1 MWGVGVN
8 SPWALRHA
16 FNAFDAWP
24 VNIGFLGRGS
34 SSSDAPL
41 IEALAEGGASG
52 FKVHED
58 MGAHARALDTALR
71 VAEEYDVQVALHSDG
86 LNECLSVEDT
96 LRVLE
101 GRTIHAFHIEGCG
114 GGHVPNVLKMAGV
127 PNVIGSST
135 NPTLPFGRD
144 AVAEHYGMIVS
155 VHDLKTDLP
164 GDAAMARDR
173 IRAGTMGAED
183 VLHDLGAIG
192 ITSSD
197 AQGMGRAG
205 ETVRRTFAMAGKMK
219 AELGAPDEHDNER
232 VLRYIA
238 KLTINPAIAHG
249 LSHEV
254 GSLEVGK
261 LADIVLWR
269 PEYFGAKPQLVLK
282 SGFPAYGVVGDP
294 NAATDTCEPLVLGPQ
309 FGAHGTTPA
318 DISVA
323 FVAQAALDQ
332 GNDSMPTRRRRVAV
346 RGTRGIGP
354 ADLRLNSRTGA
365 VDVDQE
371 TGLVTLDGEPLRS
384 SPPTRSPSTAST
396 SSSAKRLGTCD
407 ELPYAPEWAPH
418 ERTWMAWP
426 GPNPTFTNDEELAE
440 ARTAWA
446 SVARAVRRFE
456 PVTMVHGPGQGESA
470 RALLGPDVDLVE
482 RELDDAWM
490 RDIGPTFVTD
500 GKGEL
505 AAVDW
510 TFNGWGG
517 QDWARWEH
525 DSKIARHVADL
536 TGAPVLGSALVN
548 EGGAIHVDGEG
559 TVLLTETVQLGAGRN
574 PGWTRERVE
583 AEIHAR
589 LGTSKAIWLPHGLT
603 GDYGVYGTQG
613 HVDIVAAFAAPGT
626 VLVHSQRDPA
636 HPDHA
641 RSQEYL
647 ALLRA
652 QTDAKGRRLQVVEV
666 PAPTVLKDEDGDWVD
681 YSYINHYLCN
691 GGVVLCAFDDPNDEI
706 AAGIFRRLFPAR
718 TVTLVDARTIFAG
731 GGGIH
736 CITQQ
741 QPKV

>member
-1 MWGVGVN
+1 MSRPGGHPAEARRLTPYEYAATHGPRAGDRIRLGDSGLVVEVESDSQRRGDEFLAGFGKTARDGLHLKAAAVRETCDVVVSNVVVIDAVQGVRKVSIGIREGRICSIGRAGNPDTLDGVDVVVGTGTSIVSGEGLIATAGAVDTHVHLLSPRIMEASLASGVTTVIGQEFGPVWGVGVN

-16 FNAFDAWP
+16 FGAFDAWP

-34 SSSDAPL
+34 SSHEAPL

-58 MGAHARALDTALR
+58 MGAHTRALDTALR
-71 VAEEYDVQVALHSDG
+71 VAEEHDVQVALHSDG

-219 AELGAPDEHDNER
+219 TEFGAPDDDHDNER
-232 VLRYIA
+232 VLRYMA
-238 KLTINPAIAHG
+238 KLTINPALAHG

-254 GSLEVGK
+254 GSIETGK

-282 SGFPAYGVVGDP
+282 AGFPAYGVTGDP
-294 NAATDTCEPLVLGPQ
+294 GAATDTCEPLVLGPQ
-309 FGAHGTTPA
+309 FGAHGATPA
-318 DISVA
+318 EISVA

-332 GNDSMPTRRRRVAV
+332 GHDTMPTRRRRVAV

-365 VDVDQE
+365 VDVDQR

-384 SPPTRSPSTAST
+384 EPAESVSLN
-396 SSSAKRLGTCD
+396 RLYF
-407 ELPYAPEWAPH
+407 L
-418 ERTWMAWP
+418 
-426 GPNPTFTNDEELAE
+426 
-440 ARTAWA
+440 
-446 SVARAVRRFE
+446 
-456 PVTMVHGPGQGESA
+456 
-470 RALLGPDVDLVE
+470 
-482 RELDDAWM
+482 
-490 RDIGPTFVTD
+490 
-500 GKGEL
+500 
-505 AAVDW
+505 
-510 TFNGWGG
+510 
-517 QDWARWEH
+517 
-525 DSKIARHVADL
+525 
-536 TGAPVLGSALVN
+536 
-548 EGGAIHVDGEG
+548 
-559 TVLLTETVQLGAGRN
+559 
-574 PGWTRERVE
+574 
-583 AEIHAR
+583 
-589 LGTSKAIWLPHGLT
+589 
-603 GDYGVYGTQG
+603 
-613 HVDIVAAFAAPGT
+613 
-626 VLVHSQRDPA
+626 
-636 HPDHA
+636 
-641 RSQEYL
+641 
-647 ALLRA
+647 
-652 QTDAKGRRLQVVEV
+652 
-666 PAPTVLKDEDGDWVD
+666 
-681 YSYINHYLCN
+681 
-691 GGVVLCAFDDPNDEI
+691 
-706 AAGIFRRLFPAR
+706 
-718 TVTLVDARTIFAG
+718 
-731 GGGIH
+731 
-736 CITQQ
+736 
-741 QPKV
+741 

>member
-1 MWGVGVN
+1 MSRPGGHPAEARRLTPYEYAATHGPRAGDRIRLGDSGLTVRVESDAQRYGDEFLAGFGKTARDGLHLKAAAVRETCDVVISNVVVIDAVQGIRKVSIGIREGRICSIGRAGNPDTLDGVDVVVGTGTSIVSGEGLIATAGAVDTHVHLLSPRIMEASLASGVTTVIGQEFGPVWGVGVN

-34 SSSDAPL
+34 SSHAAPL
-41 IEALAEGGASG
+41 VEALAEGGASG

-58 MGAHARALDTALR
+58 MGAHTRALDTALR

-155 VHDLKTDLP
+155 VHDLKPDLP

-219 AELGAPDEHDNER
+219 AQFGAPDSGHDNER

-238 KLTINPAIAHG
+238 KLTVNPAIAHG
-249 LSHEV
+249 LAHEV

-282 SGFPAYGVVGDP
+282 AGFPAYGVTGDP

-309 FGAHGTTPA
+309 FGAHGATPA
-318 DISVA
+318 DLSVA
-323 FVAQAALDQ
+323 FVAQAAVDQ
-332 GNDSMPTRRRRVAV
+332 GHDTVPTRRRRVAV

-365 VDVDQE
+365 VDVDQR

-384 SPPTRSPSTAST
+384 APADSVSLN
-396 SSSAKRLGTCD
+396 RLYF
-407 ELPYAPEWAPH
+407 L
-418 ERTWMAWP
+418 
-426 GPNPTFTNDEELAE
+426 
-440 ARTAWA
+440 
-446 SVARAVRRFE
+446 
-456 PVTMVHGPGQGESA
+456 
-470 RALLGPDVDLVE
+470 
-482 RELDDAWM
+482 
-490 RDIGPTFVTD
+490 
-500 GKGEL
+500 
-505 AAVDW
+505 
-510 TFNGWGG
+510 
-517 QDWARWEH
+517 
-525 DSKIARHVADL
+525 
-536 TGAPVLGSALVN
+536 
-548 EGGAIHVDGEG
+548 
-559 TVLLTETVQLGAGRN
+559 
-574 PGWTRERVE
+574 
-583 AEIHAR
+583 
-589 LGTSKAIWLPHGLT
+589 
-603 GDYGVYGTQG
+603 
-613 HVDIVAAFAAPGT
+613 
-626 VLVHSQRDPA
+626 
-636 HPDHA
+636 
-641 RSQEYL
+641 
-647 ALLRA
+647 
-652 QTDAKGRRLQVVEV
+652 
-666 PAPTVLKDEDGDWVD
+666 
-681 YSYINHYLCN
+681 
-691 GGVVLCAFDDPNDEI
+691 
-706 AAGIFRRLFPAR
+706 
-718 TVTLVDARTIFAG
+718 
-731 GGGIH
+731 
-736 CITQQ
+736 
-741 QPKV
+741 

>member
-1 MWGVGVN
+1 MSRPGGHPAEARRLTPYEYAATHGPRAGDRIRLGDSGLVIRVESDSQRPGDEFLAGFGKTARDGLHLKAAAVRDTCDVVISNVVVIDAVLGVRKVSIGIREGRIHAIGRAGNPDTLDGVDVVVGTGTSIVSGEGLIATAGAVDTHVHLLSPRIMEASLASGVTTVIGQEFGPVWGVGVN

-24 VNIGFLGRGS
+24 VNIGFLARGS
-34 SSSDAPL
+34 SSDPAPL
-41 IEALAEGGASG
+41 VEALAEGGASG

-58 MGAHARALDTALR
+58 MGAHTRALDTALR
-71 VAEEYDVQVALHSDG
+71 VAEEHDVQVALHSDG

-219 AELGAPDEHDNER
+219 AEFGAPEDHDNER

-238 KLTINPAIAHG
+238 KLTVNPAIAHG
-249 LSHEV
+249 LSHEI
-254 GSLEVGK
+254 GSIETGK

-309 FGAHGTTPA
+309 FGSYGATPA
-318 DISVA
+318 DLSVA
-323 FVAQAALDQ
+323 FVSRAALDQ
-332 GNDSMPTRRRRVAV
+332 GGDRMPTRRRRVAV

-365 VDVDQE
+365 VDVDGRS
-371 TGLVTLDGEPLRS
+371 GLVTLDGEPLRS
-384 SPPTRSPSTAST
+384 APADSVSLN
-396 SSSAKRLGTCD
+396 RLYF
-407 ELPYAPEWAPH
+407 L
-418 ERTWMAWP
+418 
-426 GPNPTFTNDEELAE
+426 
-440 ARTAWA
+440 
-446 SVARAVRRFE
+446 
-456 PVTMVHGPGQGESA
+456 
-470 RALLGPDVDLVE
+470 
-482 RELDDAWM
+482 
-490 RDIGPTFVTD
+490 
-500 GKGEL
+500 
-505 AAVDW
+505 
-510 TFNGWGG
+510 
-517 QDWARWEH
+517 
-525 DSKIARHVADL
+525 
-536 TGAPVLGSALVN
+536 
-548 EGGAIHVDGEG
+548 
-559 TVLLTETVQLGAGRN
+559 
-574 PGWTRERVE
+574 
-583 AEIHAR
+583 
-589 LGTSKAIWLPHGLT
+589 
-603 GDYGVYGTQG
+603 
-613 HVDIVAAFAAPGT
+613 
-626 VLVHSQRDPA
+626 
-636 HPDHA
+636 
-641 RSQEYL
+641 
-647 ALLRA
+647 
-652 QTDAKGRRLQVVEV
+652 
-666 PAPTVLKDEDGDWVD
+666 
-681 YSYINHYLCN
+681 
-691 GGVVLCAFDDPNDEI
+691 
-706 AAGIFRRLFPAR
+706 
-718 TVTLVDARTIFAG
+718 
-731 GGGIH
+731 
-736 CITQQ
+736 
-741 QPKV
+741 

>member
-1 MWGVGVN
+1 MSRPGGHPAEPRRLSPYEYAATHGPRAGDRVRLGDSGLTVRVESDSQLPGDEFLAGFGKTARDGLHLKAAAVRDTCDVVISNVVVIDAVQGIRKVSIGIREGRICSIGRAGNPDTLDGVDVVVGTGTSIVSGEGLIATAGAVDTHVHLLSPRIMEASLASGVTTIIGQEFGPVWGVGVN

-16 FNAFDAWP
+16 FSAFDAWP

-34 SSSDAPL
+34 SSDGAPL
-41 IEALAEGGASG
+41 VEALAEGGASG

-58 MGAHARALDTALR
+58 MGAHTRALDTALR
-71 VAEEYDVQVALHSDG
+71 VAEEHDVQVALHSDG

-96 LRVLE
+96 LKVLD

-219 AELGAPDEHDNER
+219 AQFGAPESDDNER
-232 VLRYIA
+232 VLRYMA

-249 LSHEV
+249 LAHEV
-254 GSLEVGK
+254 GSIETGK

-309 FGAHGTTPA
+309 FGAHGATPA
-318 DISVA
+318 EISVA

-332 GNDSMPTRRRRVAV
+332 GNDTMPTRRRRVAV

-365 VDVDQE
+365 VDVDQR
-371 TGLVTLDGEPLRS
+371 TGLVTLDGDPLR
-384 SPPTRSPSTAST
+384 
-396 SSSAKRLGTCD
+396 
-407 ELPYAPEWAPH
+407 
-418 ERTWMAWP
+418 
-426 GPNPTFTNDEELAE
+426 AE
-440 ARTAWA
+440 PA
-446 SVARAVRRFE
+446 
-456 PVTMVHGPGQGESA
+456 
-470 RALLGPDVDLVE
+470 DLVS
-482 RELDDAWM
+482 L
-490 RDIGPTFVTD
+490 
-500 GKGEL
+500 
-505 AAVDW
+505 
-510 TFNGWGG
+510 N
-517 QDWARWEH
+517 
-525 DSKIARHVADL
+525 
-536 TGAPVLGSALVN
+536 
-548 EGGAIHVDGEG
+548 
-559 TVLLTETVQLGAGRN
+559 
-574 PGWTRERVE
+574 
-583 AEIHAR
+583 R
-589 LGTSKAIWLPHGLT
+589 LYFL
-603 GDYGVYGTQG
+603 
-613 HVDIVAAFAAPGT
+613 
-626 VLVHSQRDPA
+626 
-636 HPDHA
+636 
-641 RSQEYL
+641 
-647 ALLRA
+647 
-652 QTDAKGRRLQVVEV
+652 
-666 PAPTVLKDEDGDWVD
+666 
-681 YSYINHYLCN
+681 
-691 GGVVLCAFDDPNDEI
+691 
-706 AAGIFRRLFPAR
+706 
-718 TVTLVDARTIFAG
+718 
-731 GGGIH
+731 
-736 CITQQ
+736 
-741 QPKV
+741 

>member
-1 MWGVGVN
+1 MSRPGGHPAEARRLTPHEYAATHGPRAGDRVRLGDSGLTIRIESDAQQYGDEFLAGFGKTARDGLHLKAAAVRETCDVVISNVVVIDAVQGVRKVSIGIREGRICGIGRAGNPDTLDGVDVVVGTGTSIVSGEGLIATAGAVDTHVHLLSPRIMEASLASGVTTIIGQEFGPVWGVGVN

-34 SSSDAPL
+34 SSHDAPL

-58 MGAHARALDTALR
+58 MGAHTRALDTALR
-71 VAEEYDVQVALHSDG
+71 VAEEHDVQVALHSDG

-155 VHDLKTDLP
+155 VHDLKPDLP

-219 AELGAPDEHDNER
+219 AELGGPDTGHDNER
-232 VLRYIA
+232 VLRYMA

-249 LSHEV
+249 LAHEV

-282 SGFPAYGVVGDP
+282 SGFPAYGVTGDP

-309 FGAHGTTPA
+309 FGAFGATAA

-323 FVAQAALDQ
+323 FVAQAAVDQ
-332 GNDSMPTRRRRVAV
+332 GHDTMPTRRRRVAV

-354 ADLRLNSRTGA
+354 ADLRLNSRTGQ
-365 VDVDQE
+365 VDVDQR

-384 SPPTRSPSTAST
+384 EPADSVSLN
-396 SSSAKRLGTCD
+396 RLYF
-407 ELPYAPEWAPH
+407 L
-418 ERTWMAWP
+418 
-426 GPNPTFTNDEELAE
+426 
-440 ARTAWA
+440 
-446 SVARAVRRFE
+446 
-456 PVTMVHGPGQGESA
+456 
-470 RALLGPDVDLVE
+470 
-482 RELDDAWM
+482 
-490 RDIGPTFVTD
+490 
-500 GKGEL
+500 
-505 AAVDW
+505 
-510 TFNGWGG
+510 
-517 QDWARWEH
+517 
-525 DSKIARHVADL
+525 
-536 TGAPVLGSALVN
+536 
-548 EGGAIHVDGEG
+548 
-559 TVLLTETVQLGAGRN
+559 
-574 PGWTRERVE
+574 
-583 AEIHAR
+583 
-589 LGTSKAIWLPHGLT
+589 
-603 GDYGVYGTQG
+603 
-613 HVDIVAAFAAPGT
+613 
-626 VLVHSQRDPA
+626 
-636 HPDHA
+636 
-641 RSQEYL
+641 
-647 ALLRA
+647 
-652 QTDAKGRRLQVVEV
+652 
-666 PAPTVLKDEDGDWVD
+666 
-681 YSYINHYLCN
+681 
-691 GGVVLCAFDDPNDEI
+691 
-706 AAGIFRRLFPAR
+706 
-718 TVTLVDARTIFAG
+718 
-731 GGGIH
+731 
-736 CITQQ
+736 
-741 QPKV
+741 

>member
-1 MWGVGVN
+1 MNPYEYAATHGPRAGDRLRLGDSGLTIRVESDSQRYGDEFLAGFGKTARDGLHLKAAAVRETCDVVVSNVVVIDAAQGVRKVSIGIREGRICSIGRAGNPDTLDGVDVVVGTGTSIVSGEGLIATAGAVDAHVHLLSPRIMEASLASGVTTIIGQEFGPVWGVGVN

-34 SSSDAPL
+34 SSDAAPL
-41 IEALAEGGASG
+41 VEALAEGGASG

-58 MGAHARALDTALR
+58 MGAHTRALDTALR

-219 AELGAPDEHDNER
+219 AEFGAPSCDDDNER

-254 GSLEVGK
+254 GSLEAGK

-309 FGAHGTTPA
+309 FGAHGSTPA

-332 GNDSMPTRRRRVAV
+332 GGDSMPTRRRRVAV

-354 ADLRLNSRTGA
+354 ADLRLNSRTGV
-365 VDVDQE
+365 VDVDQR
-371 TGLVTLDGEPLRS
+371 TGLVTLDGEPIRS
-384 SPPTRSPSTAST
+384 EP
-396 SSSAKRLGTCD
+396 
-407 ELPYAPEWAPH
+407 
-418 ERTWMAWP
+418 
-426 GPNPTFTNDEELAE
+426 AE
-440 ARTAWA
+440 
-446 SVARAVRRFE
+446 SVA
-456 PVTMVHGPGQGESA
+456 
-470 RALLGPDVDLVE
+470 L
-482 RELDDAWM
+482 
-490 RDIGPTFVTD
+490 
-500 GKGEL
+500 
-505 AAVDW
+505 
-510 TFNGWGG
+510 N
-517 QDWARWEH
+517 
-525 DSKIARHVADL
+525 
-536 TGAPVLGSALVN
+536 
-548 EGGAIHVDGEG
+548 
-559 TVLLTETVQLGAGRN
+559 
-574 PGWTRERVE
+574 
-583 AEIHAR
+583 R
-589 LGTSKAIWLPHGLT
+589 LYFL
-603 GDYGVYGTQG
+603 
-613 HVDIVAAFAAPGT
+613 
-626 VLVHSQRDPA
+626 
-636 HPDHA
+636 
-641 RSQEYL
+641 
-647 ALLRA
+647 
-652 QTDAKGRRLQVVEV
+652 
-666 PAPTVLKDEDGDWVD
+666 
-681 YSYINHYLCN
+681 
-691 GGVVLCAFDDPNDEI
+691 
-706 AAGIFRRLFPAR
+706 
-718 TVTLVDARTIFAG
+718 
-731 GGGIH
+731 
-736 CITQQ
+736 
-741 QPKV
+741 

>member
-1 MWGVGVN
+1 MNPYEYAATHGPRAGDRVRLGDSGLTIRVESDSQRHGDEFLAGFGKTARDGLHLKAAAVRDTCDVVISNVVVIDAAQGIRKVSIGIREGRICSIGRAGNPDTLDGVDVVVGTGTSIVSGEGLIATAGAVDTHVHLLSPRIMEASLASGVTTVIGQEFGPVWGVGVN

-16 FNAFDAWP
+16 FSAFDAWP

-41 IEALAEGGASG
+41 VEALAEGGASG

-58 MGAHARALDTALR
+58 MGAHTRALDTALR
-71 VAEEYDVQVALHSDG
+71 VAEEHDVQVALHSDG

-96 LRVLE
+96 LRVLD

-127 PNVIGSST
+127 ANVIGSST

-219 AELGAPDEHDNER
+219 TEFGAPEDHDNAR
-232 VLRYIA
+232 VLRYMA

-249 LSHEV
+249 LAHEV
-254 GSLEVGK
+254 GSIEVGK

-269 PEYFGAKPQLVLK
+269 PEFFGAKPQLVLK

-309 FGAHGTTPA
+309 FGAHGATPA
-318 DISVA
+318 EISVA

-332 GNDSMPTRRRRVAV
+332 GNDRMPTRRRRVAV

-365 VDVDQE
+365 VDVDQR

-384 SPPTRSPSTAST
+384 EAADSVSLN
-396 SSSAKRLGTCD
+396 RLYF
-407 ELPYAPEWAPH
+407 L
-418 ERTWMAWP
+418 
-426 GPNPTFTNDEELAE
+426 
-440 ARTAWA
+440 
-446 SVARAVRRFE
+446 
-456 PVTMVHGPGQGESA
+456 
-470 RALLGPDVDLVE
+470 
-482 RELDDAWM
+482 
-490 RDIGPTFVTD
+490 
-500 GKGEL
+500 
-505 AAVDW
+505 
-510 TFNGWGG
+510 
-517 QDWARWEH
+517 
-525 DSKIARHVADL
+525 
-536 TGAPVLGSALVN
+536 
-548 EGGAIHVDGEG
+548 
-559 TVLLTETVQLGAGRN
+559 
-574 PGWTRERVE
+574 
-583 AEIHAR
+583 
-589 LGTSKAIWLPHGLT
+589 
-603 GDYGVYGTQG
+603 
-613 HVDIVAAFAAPGT
+613 
-626 VLVHSQRDPA
+626 
-636 HPDHA
+636 
-641 RSQEYL
+641 
-647 ALLRA
+647 
-652 QTDAKGRRLQVVEV
+652 
-666 PAPTVLKDEDGDWVD
+666 
-681 YSYINHYLCN
+681 
-691 GGVVLCAFDDPNDEI
+691 
-706 AAGIFRRLFPAR
+706 
-718 TVTLVDARTIFAG
+718 
-731 GGGIH
+731 
-736 CITQQ
+736 
-741 QPKV
+741 